1 MLSSGPNDQGLSV
14 TEGIYESSK
23 QVTKSPK
30 NGSKIEFSP
39 PRRLLVKRRRSVP
52 HEVPVLTD
60 ATFKVNFFCTPF
72 SPSSSIS
79 IHLETKQR
87 LLLGHVDSWHINTPV
102 LVIGVSPE
110 CRVLRVRAADVFA
123 RGFSS
128 GSDKHAIRF
137 WNLSIRI
144 LRLTRRNKTCGGDFP
159 VLAVFLEG
167 KYKYLSPSA
176 SFRPIYEKK
185 LGVTLDPTQ
194 VRKVNFVRRGH
205 RSQVAD
211 GQAGRLVCIEG
222 KRTKGRRNRT
232 TSPPQIPSTGFH
244 DDFIPVLWGI
254 YFL

>member
-1 MLSSGPNDQGLSV
+1 MSRETGAKVDQDRNREPYKDSAALARRV

-60 ATFKVNFFCTPF
+60 ATFKVNFFWTPF
-72 SPSSSIS
+72 SPSSS

-87 LLLGHVDSWHINTPV
+87 LLLGHVNSWHINIPV
-102 LVIGVSPE
+102 LVVGVSPE
-110 CRVLRVRAADVFA
+110 CRVPRVRAADVFA

-159 VLAVFLEG
+159 VLSVFL
-167 KYKYLSPSA
+167 
-176 SFRPIYEKK
+176 
-185 LGVTLDPTQ
+185 VTTC
-194 VRKVNFVRRGH
+194 
-205 RSQVAD
+205 S
-211 GQAGRLVCIEG
+211 
-222 KRTKGRRNRT
+222 T
-232 TSPPQIPSTGFH
+232 TSR
-244 DDFIPVLWGI
+244 VGI
-254 YFL
+254 SE